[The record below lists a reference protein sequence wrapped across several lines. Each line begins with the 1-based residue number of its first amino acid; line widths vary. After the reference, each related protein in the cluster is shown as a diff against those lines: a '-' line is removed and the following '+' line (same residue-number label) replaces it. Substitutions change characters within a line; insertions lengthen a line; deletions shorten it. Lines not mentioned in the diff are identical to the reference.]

1 MLLVGA
7 IALAYFVLPP
17 GWGIAVITLGI
28 VIEVAEVGST
38 WKAGPLFRDIVL
50 DGAFAPY
57 AGFWIRFLRRYR
69 VTTGAEGLI
78 GLTGEV
84 IESCDPRGR
93 IRLRGEIWHAR
104 CPAGAGIGER
114 VRVTGVDGLTL
125 EVERTGI
132 GPR

>member
-1 MLLVGA
+1 VLLVGA

-28 VIEVAEVGST
+28 VIEVAEV
-38 WKAGPLFRDIVL
+38 
-50 DGAFAPY
+50 
-57 AGFWIRFLRRYR
+57 GFWIRFLRRYR

-114 VRVTGVDGLTL
+114 VRVIGVDGLTL
-125 EVERTGI
+125 EVESE
-132 GPR
+132 

>member
-28 VIEVAEVGST
+28 VIEVAEV
-38 WKAGPLFRDIVL
+38 
-50 DGAFAPY
+50 
-57 AGFWIRFLRRYR
+57 GFWIRFLRRYR

-104 CPAGAGIGER
+104 CPAGAGIGEQ

-125 EVERTGI
+125 EVERNGK